1 MRYHNCYKISNEN
14 QRKNLKKRG
23 QKEIDQMLL
32 MNYKGDEYPYGNQVT
47 YYLDTNNNKKA
58 LEKALEKIYKSLIN
72 GNTF

>member
-1 MRYHNCYKISNEN
+1 
-14 QRKNLKKRG
+14 
-23 QKEIDQMLL
+23 MLL
-32 MNYKGDEYPYGNQVT
+32 MNYKGEEYPYGNQVT